1 MKVMAIFGAV
11 IILTGIYMIFAG
23 LKMKRKNEI
32 GTMILAEEEV
42 KKCKDK
48 EGFIAYMYWR
58 EIVVGAVV
66 ILLGAAEA
74 AKDLT
79 EGAGMLP
86 YIGVITGIA
95 ALLWFFYSLK
105 KARELFLQE

>member
-1 MKVMAIFGAV
+1 MTIFGAV
-11 IILTGIYMIFAG
+11 IILIGIYMIFAG
-23 LKMKRKNEI
+23 FSMKKKHEI

-58 EIVVGAVV
+58 EIIVGGAT
-66 ILLGAAEA
+66 ILLGGAEIA
-74 AKDLT
+74 SDLL
-79 EGAGMLP
+79 EDSGIIP
-86 YIGVITGIA
+86 YIGVIVGIA

-105 KARELFLQE
+105 KARDLYIQ